1 VKPAIPADPPRAL
14 ELERF
19 LPYRL
24 SVLANT
30 MSAALAGAYAER
42 FQLSIP
48 EWRVLA
54 VLARTPGLSAAQV
67 AERTA
72 MDKVAVSRAVAALVR
87 ARRIERSVEESDRR
101 RSHLAL
107 TARGVAVYEDVVPWA
122 LAYEEAVLRG
132 VPVRTRAKLAALLD
146 DLLARVRTIR
156 TARLEVPTRP
166 AAPSSGAARTNDTR
180 TVRSSRG

>member
-1 VKPAIPADPPRAL
+1 MQPTVKPATKVPETEPPRTL

-30 MSAALAGAYAER
+30 ISTAIATAYAER
-42 FQLSIP
+42 FGLSIP

-72 MDKVAVSRAVAALVR
+72 MDKVAVSRAVAAL
-87 ARRIERSVEESDRR
+87 ARSRRVERTVEEADRR
-101 RSHLAL
+101 RARLRL
-107 TARGVAVYEDVVPWA
+107 TARGAAVYEEVAPWA
-122 LAYEEAVLRG
+122 LAYEDAVLRG
-132 VPVRTRAKLAALLD
+132 LPTRARRSLDLLLD
-146 DLLARVRTIR
+146 ELQSRARQLRASGIR
-156 TARLEVPTRP
+156 PKPRPKEGRARN
-166 AAPSSGAARTNDTR
+166 PSGT
-180 TVRSSRG
+180 